1 MRLAILNNEKLNNP
15 LDSAATGEVAPRPLR
30 TLEPADEPTRLERL
44 IVGQFRRGIPVP
56 LTAKETGELGRMNLA
71 QRCDYIAKIIVW
83 SARAVEK
90 QIRESDPDK

>member
-1 MRLAILNNEKLNNP
+1 MRLVTLNNEKPNNP
-15 LDSAATGEVAPRPLR
+15 LDSTATAEVAPRPLR

-56 LTAKETGELGRMNLA
+56 LTPKETADLGKMSLA
-71 QRCDYIAKIIVW
+71 QRCDHIAKIIVW

-90 QIRESDPDK
+90 HIRDSDPDK